1 MLGVAVKDLGHDFR
15 EYLCDEACSDNQYSE
30 CDKFMHAL
38 PLGRYFSARA
48 KLKIGLG
55 SRVRAS
61 IRTTAAFGR
70 RQTA

>member
-1 MLGVAVKDLGHDFR
+1 MLGVAVEDFR
-15 EYLCDEACSDNQYSE
+15 HDCGEYPCDEASADNDASY
-30 CDKFMHAL
+30 DGKFMHAL